1 MNKFQINT
9 IPKSRFIAT
18 IFIMVL
24 VILISK
30 NTHAQSKTIDVNH
43 FDKVIVSPHIQVT
56 FIQGDKETV
65 TIENASV
72 PADKINI
79 EVKGKTLRI
88 YLDGA
93 KMVTKSEKI
102 KGDGWKR
109 KESIYKGTKVTAT
122 VTYTSLQEL
131 SLRGEETFVCA
142 SPLIQEKFRL
152 AIYGESKV
160 YLNEVQLE
168 KLQATIYGESFL
180 EIKAGVVTNQKF
192 RAYGESKINGVEIK
206 NKNTQISAYG
216 SSSFRL
222 KILKN
227 LKITAFGESNITNTG
242 DPVIDMG
249 IIIGDVTIQNI
260 DE

>member
-1 MNKFQINT
+1 MNKDHIKISRKN
-9 IPKSRFIAT
+9 RFITT
-18 IFIMVL
+18 IFILGLMIFSGNNL
-24 VILISK
+24 QG
-30 NTHAQSKTIDVNH
+30 QSKTIDVNH

-56 FIQGDKETV
+56 FIQGDKETL

-79 EVKGKTLRI
+79 EVNGKTLLI

-131 SLRGEETFVCA
+131 SLRGEETFVCV

-152 AIYGESKV
+152 TIYGESKV

-192 RAYGESKINGVEIK
+192 RAYGESKIDGLEIK

-222 KILKN
+222 KILDN
-227 LKITAFGESNITNTG
+227 LKITAFGESNITYIG
-242 DPVIDMG
+242 GPVIDMG

-260 DE
+260 DK